1 MFMWYTIT
9 CPDCGK
15 KFTYFTEH
23 DEYTAMYGLYSIV
36 GKHEAEYQH
45 RGSSLERKDID
56 VEYWIRKNIVRTA
69 EKDPSA
75 YEY

>member
-1 MFMWYTIT
+1 MWYTIT

-23 DEYTAMYGLYSIV
+23 GDYAAVDGLYIIIENHELQF
-36 GKHEAEYQH
+36 KHHDA
-45 RGSSLERKDID
+45 SLERKKTD
-56 VEYWIRKNIVRTA
+56 VNYWIKLNMVKTL